1 MSTLLQSREIPH
13 SPEEACLELWSMQ
26 DSLSSKCCP
35 LTTLEIQKACDLLES
50 TRTSA
55 SDSPFIG
62 EESGQPNQGTTQSR
76 GHTPPSHQRLWRDL
90 WNFIHIV
97 ENLRL
102 LTLSDTLVNEKNVI
116 HLCLGVLLA
125 VSTNIFNV
133 YSQSGY
139 ILQKKLF
146 LYTEI
151 SIRSDQISHSVWSDR
166 SVSDSLQPHESQ
178 HARPPCPSQSLRVH
192 SNSCPSCRWCHPAI
206 SSSVIPFS
214 SCPQSLPASESFPMS
229 QLFAEVAKVLE
240 FQL

>member
-55 SDSPFIG
+55 SDSSFIG

-125 VSTNIFNV
+125 VSTNIEYWDGFPLYRMVEWEYWWEPQGNRNGG
-133 YSQSGY
+133 STFA
-139 ILQKKLF
+139 KK
-146 LYTEI
+146 EK
-151 SIRSDQISHSVWSDR
+151 QM
-166 SVSDSLQPHESQ
+166 ES
-178 HARPPCPSQSLRVH
+178 
-192 SNSCPSCRWCHPAI
+192 
-206 SSSVIPFS
+206 
-214 SCPQSLPASESFPMS
+214 
-229 QLFAEVAKVLE
+229 
-240 FQL
+240 